1 MSTPPIRI
9 IIGDDH
15 PLMVDALCTMFAGHE
30 QFRVVATGYSF
41 SEVAEAALT
50 TPADLVILDLTEMDT
65 PAWGMLERLQRD
77 APHLK
82 VVIFSSRVD
91 LAPEV
96 LRAGAAGY
104 VTKEER
110 ASVLLAAVTAV
121 AAGGSFCSS
130 HVEAY
135 LARGH
140 GEASFTPQEWVTLKL
155 LEQVPDTVRTAQT
168 MGVVPRAVQN
178 YVTSMLRKKGF
189 SNRYELIEWYRRT
202 YVSG

>member
-1 MSTPPIRI
+1 MPTPPIRI
-9 IIGDDH
+9 IVGDDH
-15 PLMVDALCTMFAGHE
+15 PMMVDALCAMFAGHE
-30 QFRVVATGYSF
+30 QFSVVATAHSF
-41 SEVAEAALT
+41 REVAEAALA
-50 TPADLVILDLTEMDT
+50 TPADLVILDLTGMDT
-65 PAWGMLERLQRD
+65 PAWGMVERLQRD

-91 LAPEV
+91 LAPEL
-96 LRAGAAGY
+96 LRAGAAAY

-110 ASVLLAAVTAV
+110 SSVLLAAVTAV
-121 AAGGSFCSS
+121 AAGGSFCSA

-155 LEQVPDTVRTAQT
+155 LEQDPDTIRTSQA

-189 SNRYELIEWYRRT
+189 TNRYELIEWYRRT
-202 YVSG
+202 YGSG

>member
-9 IIGDDH
+9 IVGDDH
-15 PLMVDALCTMFAGHE
+15 PMMVDALCTMFAGHE
-30 QFRVVATGYSF
+30 QFSVVATGYSF
-41 SEVAEAALT
+41 REVAKAALA
-50 TPADLVILDLTEMDT
+50 TPADLVVLDLTGMDSS
-65 PAWGMLERLQRD
+65 AWGMLERLQRD

-91 LAPEV
+91 LAPEL
-96 LRAGAAGY
+96 LRAGAAAY

-110 ASVLLAAVTAV
+110 ASVLLAAVSAV
-121 AAGGSFCSS
+121 AAGGSFYSPQ
-130 HVEAY
+130 VEAY

-140 GEASFTPQEWVTLKL
+140 GEASFTPQEWVTVKL
-155 LEQVPDTVRTAQT
+155 LEQDPDTIRTAQT

-189 SNRYELIEWYRRT
+189 SNRYELIDWYRRT